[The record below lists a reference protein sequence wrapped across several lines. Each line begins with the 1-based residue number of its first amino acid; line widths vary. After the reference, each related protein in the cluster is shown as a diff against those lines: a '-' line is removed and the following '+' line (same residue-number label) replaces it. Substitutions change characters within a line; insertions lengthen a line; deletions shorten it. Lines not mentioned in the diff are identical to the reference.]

1 MIENLPHEIVHKE
14 TGRTVGVYA
23 DYAQAYAAYQELG
36 WEMTDNAIGLVSNP
50 FSQFVQAAVKETTK

>member
-1 MIENLPHEIVHKE
+1 
-14 TGRTVGVYA
+14 
-23 DYAQAYAAYQELG
+23 LG